1 LVAGGELGVGRVIV
15 TTSRRPSPRSRSFAK
30 DLVSVLPG
38 GVRLTRGHSSYV
50 DLARE
55 ALKVGADR
63 VVVIGE
69 WRGNPG
75 VMRVYEPTGDLG
87 LRHIVAMVV
96 LGVKLSRESGASKP
110 VNPKFLVVE
119 ADGSAIAEEFSE
131 AFVRA
136 FHARL
141 RAPGDV
147 RDCVIARLEGLTVD
161 SVRLTFYWRGAPAGP
176 QVRLRKP
183 RNIKS
188 WITAST

>member
-1 LVAGGELGVGRVIV
+1 LLGGGLGASRIIV
-15 TTSRRPSPRSRSFAK
+15 TTSRRPSPRSRSFVK

-38 GVRLTRGHSSYV
+38 GVRLTRGHSSYA

-55 ALKVGADR
+55 ALRVGADR
-63 VVVIGE
+63 VVIIGE
-69 WRGNPG
+69 WKGNPG
-75 VMRVYEPTGDLG
+75 VVRVYEPTRDLE
-87 LRHIVAMVV
+87 LKHIVAMVV
-96 LGVKLSRESGASKP
+96 LGVKLARESGASKP
-110 VNPKFLVVE
+110 VNPRFLVVE

-131 AFVRA
+131 ALVRA

-161 SVRLTFYWRGAPAGP
+161 TVRLTFYWRGALAGP

-183 RNIKS
+183 RNIES